1 MVLKESEY
9 KKFKALKIRH
19 KKEYVNDEKKEY

>member
-1 MVLKESEY
+1 MVLKENEY

-19 KKEYVNDEKKEY
+19 KKEVVNDEKKD